1 MRTIPLEPGAMLGPY
16 RIAGAIGSGGMG
28 AVYEAEDT
36 RLHRSV
42 ALKLLRPGADH
53 AEGMRQRFEREARVI
68 AALNHPHICAVYDVG
83 TQDGADYLVM
93 EHVRGETVA
102 ARLRRGVLPFTE
114 ALAIALQ
121 VADALGA
128 AHARGIVHR
137 DLKPENIMITPAG
150 AKVLDFGLA
159 KMHPPLFA
167 SDSTETETRALTTEG
182 TIVGTLAYM
191 APEQMEGKDCDSRT
205 DIFGFGLVLYE
216 MVTGRR
222 AFPQESK
229 AGLIAAVMAS

>member
-1 MRTIPLEPGAMLGPY
+1 MRTVPLEPGAMLGPY

-28 AVYEAEDT
+28 EVYEAEDT

-42 ALKLLRPGADH
+42 ALKLLRPDAGH
-53 AEGMRQRFEREARVI
+53 NEGLRQRFEREARAI

-102 ARLRRGVLPFTE
+102 ARLRRGPLPFSE
-114 ALAIALQ
+114 AIGIALQ

-128 AHARGIVHR
+128 AHAKGIVHR
-137 DLKPENIMITPAG
+137 DLKPENIMITAAG

-159 KMHPPLFA
+159 KIDPPVIA
-167 SDSTETETRALTTEG
+167 SDSTVTETRALTTEG
-182 TIVGTLAYM
+182 MIVG
-191 APEQMEGKDCDSRT
+191 
-205 DIFGFGLVLYE
+205 
-216 MVTGRR
+216 
-222 AFPQESK
+222 
-229 AGLIAAVMAS
+229 